1 MGIITFVLLA
11 SLPFCRGI
19 IAFVVLA
26 LSPPDALASL
36 PLLRLV
42 CPNT

>member
-1 MGIITFVLLA
+1 MGIITYVLLA
-11 SLPFCRGI
+11 LSPFCRGI

-36 PLLRLV
+36 PSLRLV
-42 CPNT
+42 HPTA